1 MVFCFIFSDV
11 DSKIPENNSESNNL
25 LNDKLNFGKRLRVKR

>member
-1 MVFCFIFSDV
+1 MFLGG
-11 DSKIPENNSESNNL
+11 DSKIPENNSDSNNL